1 MEAFFEKKLK
11 ILENFVNKNLCNIL
25 DSIRLTFDSF
35 TLIILAISLFF
46 VHSYYRFLQVSEG
59 AEEIFFSPFFVKI
72 TFTHLNYSLLDS
84 PA

>member
-1 MEAFFEKKLK
+1 VNKKLHKK
-11 ILENFVNKNLCNIL
+11 I
-25 DSIRLTFDSF
+25 DSIGLIFDSF
-35 TLIILAISLFF
+35 ALIVLAISLFF

-59 AEEIFFSPFFVKI
+59 AEGIFFSPFFALI